1 MAKEQLSCLLHK
13 NNAIKIH
20 VASLVSGVK
29 SIVACRK
36 ATHRRNLFRLFASVK
51 ILNCDQTIES
61 FANISMK
68 VWSTSVWWLLL
79 KSKRSC
85 LVGWTLVRKY
95 ANFQIDTGH
104 GLYAC
109 SISAKR
115 LDLQDCINTLCS
127 ASYWK
132 QDSLNTKMGQEGTIN
147 SRWKMQFLR
156 RSKWPVSLGK
166 GFGPKK
172 RCN

>member
-68 VWSTSVWWLLL
+68 V
-79 KSKRSC
+79 
-85 LVGWTLVRKY
+85 
-95 ANFQIDTGH
+95 
-104 GLYAC
+104 
-109 SISAKR
+109 
-115 LDLQDCINTLCS
+115 
-127 ASYWK
+127 
-132 QDSLNTKMGQEGTIN
+132 
-147 SRWKMQFLR
+147 
-156 RSKWPVSLGK
+156 
-166 GFGPKK
+166 
-172 RCN
+172 